1 MVNMVIPMTT
11 EGTIAQANVSQLVL
25 PARGRRFLRVVSY
38 GPSPMFVALGQ
49 AAEIGKGYY
58 LLTQGADQV
67 WATAVPASAVYIIC
81 AVAGQAFA
89 VEESL

>member
-1 MVNMVIPMTT
+1 
-11 EGTIAQANVSQLVL
+11 
-25 PARGRRFLRVVSY
+25 
-38 GPSPMFVALGQ
+38 MFVALGQ